1 MLLSTVFMHVFE
13 NFLFF
18 SKFVF
23 LARARRSANRNTPP
37 VASRTMTTASAL
49 MTLSPTLPC
58 LPFNENRTPL
68 FAAKN
73 TPLFSARN
81 NAFS

>member
-13 NFLFF
+13 KFFIFFQNLFF
-18 SKFVF
+18 S
-23 LARARRSANRNTPP
+23 RARRSANRNTPP

-68 FAAKN
+68 FAAEN
-73 TPLFSARN
+73 TPLFAAKN